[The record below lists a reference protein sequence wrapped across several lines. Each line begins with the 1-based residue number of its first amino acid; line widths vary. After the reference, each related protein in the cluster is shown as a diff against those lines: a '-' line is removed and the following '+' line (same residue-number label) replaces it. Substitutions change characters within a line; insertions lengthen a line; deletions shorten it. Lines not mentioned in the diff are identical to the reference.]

1 MRINCDAHQ
10 GTSRVPWRE
19 PFGCQIRPSARYG
32 TRHVHRLPARAVAA
46 LVADTVRSA
55 PAQNPHRRERTRS
68 QHRVIWHHKARIPTL
83 REATRRG
90 PFSPPRKVPPA
101 HAAAKGRRRA
111 CAIRYAPDAARGGAD
126 PVDHAR
132 DAACLGGNVGEEG
145 GLRGCEEDEGRRAR
159 GVEAAEGGGDVVTHV
174 APGRSSG
181 WVPSRIYVPIQH
193 RRARTRRSVA
203 PIPT

>member
-1 MRINCDAHQ
+1 M
-10 GTSRVPWRE
+10 
-19 PFGCQIRPSARYG
+19 
-32 TRHVHRLPARAVAA
+32 AA
-46 LVADTVRSA
+46 ILSDGYAETTALRNLADTVRSA

-132 DAACLGGNVGEEG
+132 DAACLGGNGGEEG
-145 GLRGCEEDEGRRAR
+145 GLRGCEEDEGRRAV
-159 GVEAAEGGGDVVTHV
+159 GVVATEGGGDVVTHV
-174 APGRSSG
+174 APGRSSV
-181 WVPSRIYVPIQH
+181 WVPYRIYVPIQH
-193 RRARTRRSVA
+193 HRTRTRRSVA
-203 PIPT
+203 LIPM